1 MEVSFF
7 KNKQTIQVQWIILV
21 LAQLQQLFDLKVVQR
36 IYDLSM
42 WSTVPTGF
50 FLFKR
55 HNFFYI
61 EPLKGFL
68 IILKQLVLNV

>member
-21 LAQLQQLFDLKVVQR
+21 LAQLQQLFDLMTYQCEVL
-36 IYDLSM
+36 YLL
-42 WSTVPTGF
+42 GF
-50 FLFKR
+50 FFKR
-55 HNFFYI
+55 DNFFYI

-68 IILKQLVLNV
+68 VILKQLVLND